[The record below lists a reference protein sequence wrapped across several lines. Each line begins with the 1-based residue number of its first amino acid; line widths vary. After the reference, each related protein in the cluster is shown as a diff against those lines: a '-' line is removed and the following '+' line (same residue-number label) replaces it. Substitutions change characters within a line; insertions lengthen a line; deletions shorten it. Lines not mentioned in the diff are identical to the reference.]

1 MDFDLLCVFALKFN
15 LISDGR
21 MQYILLRRVSKNRS
35 ITKYQKV
42 SSVCLF
48 VTISSAFAFLG
59 NLYMRENRSNG
70 GFFYCALLTNKPY
83 YELLSK
89 TLWCFSKNIMMFFCE
104 HYDVVSRT

>member
-15 LISDGR
+15 LNLISEGR
-21 MQYILLRRVSKNRS
+21 MRYILLCRVSKNRS

-59 NLYMRENRSNG
+59 NL
-70 GFFYCALLTNKPY
+70 
-83 YELLSK
+83 
-89 TLWCFSKNIMMFFCE
+89 
-104 HYDVVSRT
+104 